1 MVVSR
6 GRAWSGSVWK
16 SHLPAEPNLCYHD
29 VMTSSIRDNTKRRGR
44 PVTTGKGQ
52 LIGVR
57 LLPPVLDPLDAWIEA
72 HPDPKPSRPEAIREA
87 LAEHLKA
94 KGYLK

>member
-1 MVVSR
+1 M
-6 GRAWSGSVWK
+6 
-16 SHLPAEPNLCYHD
+16 D
-29 VMTSSIRDNTKRRGR
+29 TSIRDNTKRRGR
-44 PVTTGKGQ
+44 PKTTGKCT

-57 LLPPVLDPLDAWIEA
+57 LLSPVLDPLDAWIA
-72 HPDPKPSRPEAIREA
+72 DQPDPKPSRPEAIREA